1 MYILK
6 ELVKAIIFRI
16 ISFLA
21 SAFFAGVTDAL
32 LGTDTSG
39 WYGLFLM
46 ISMFCLLE
54 YFFRDRNRKIYK
66 KYKKASAEFNMYQDI
81 MSGSLVALYN
91 KTRESRYKLEYLRR
105 LKMIGFS
112 NEEADSMFQFEFKI
126 VRYDG
131 KGNLTDNKYIY
142 KPEFDY
148 KSIPLPQGDKW
159 YVEHQM
165 FLLSELV
172 KICDEA
178 ENTWTYSKEQ
188 ITDETIRNRVYTLTR
203 YGEENLFVSYL
214 KMMND
219 ESHISMDLLKA
230 YAKAEQDLL
239 YRYRWKIEAVDNP
252 YQG

>member
-21 SAFFAGVTDAL
+21 SAFFAGITDAF
-32 LGTDTSG
+32 LGTDTNG

-46 ISMFCLLE
+46 IAMFCLLE
-54 YFFRDRNRKIYK
+54 YFFRDKNRKIYK
-66 KYKKASAEFNMYQDI
+66 KYKKASAEFNLYQDI

-105 LKMIGFS
+105 LKMIGFN
-112 NEEADSMFQFEFKI
+112 NEEADSMFEFEFRI

-142 KPEFDY
+142 KPGFDY
-148 KSIPLPQGDKW
+148 KSVPLPQGDKW

-178 ENTWTYSKEQ
+178 ENTWTYSKDQ

-214 KMMND
+214 KMMED

-230 YAKAEQDLL
+230 YAKAEQDML
-239 YRYRWKIEAVDNP
+239 YRYRWKIEAIDNP